1 MQTDPEIVK
10 AGIRRLHRSL
20 EAPLWVAVYVY
31 RDHAASENGRPRGSY
46 VMDHNDPAQ
55 RRVLG
60 EQCRNAFEAG
70 QCIVTFPVN
79 KP

>member
-1 MQTDPEIVK
+1 MKVCVEVHMNLDSFEDGNKPFRCYTMNHD
-10 AGIRRLHRSL
+10 
-20 EAPLWVAVYVY
+20 
-31 RDHAASENGRPRGSY
+31 
-46 VMDHNDPAQ
+46 DPAE

-70 QCIVTFPVN
+70 QVIVTYP